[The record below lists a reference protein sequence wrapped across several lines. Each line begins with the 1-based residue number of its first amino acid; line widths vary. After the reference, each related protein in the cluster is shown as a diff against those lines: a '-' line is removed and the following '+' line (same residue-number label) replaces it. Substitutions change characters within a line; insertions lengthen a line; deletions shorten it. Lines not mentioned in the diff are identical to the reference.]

1 MHPLPCCRYT
11 MWALCQT
18 DVHGWARRSMRLHG
32 HAITAGFAGGSVQV
46 RLDSWSEQ
54 PAQIEPAVSC
64 IVGSAKDVSWTQ

>member
-18 DVHGWARRSMRLHG
+18 DVHG
-32 HAITAGFAGGSVQV
+32 HALTAGFACGSVQV

-64 IVGSAKDVSWTQ
+64 IVGSAKEVSWTQ